1 MLLDCDAGRINY
13 FIDGVKYG
21 KHILNG
27 FNADGC
33 GSGGAGRG
41 HQVAQME
48 VALVA
53 IQLMVLLDQKHYGMS
68 LACNHFNPFLP
79 QCAFGARFVFD
90 HTYLPQ

>member
-1 MLLDCDAGRINY
+1 MDLMLMGVGVVVLD
-13 FIDGVKYG
+13 
-21 KHILNG
+21 
-27 FNADGC
+27 
-33 GSGGAGRG
+33 RG
-41 HQVAQME
+41 HQAVQME

-79 QCAFGARFVFD
+79 QCAFGAPFVFD